1 MAQVIVSFSA
11 SPEDA
16 PTVTKIEKI
25 AKRQRRSRSFVVL
38 EALRDY
44 VEKDKLDNGERKLEH
59 FPSTEATGYP
69 SAWQPLGTK
78 ELARFTWK
86 EDDDMIA
93 KLESALAN
101 VKNDRQA
108 KRDVEL
114 AAKTG
119 EKYAKG
125 VPTTQPR

>member
-59 FPSTEATGYP
+59 FPSTEATGFP
-69 SAWQPLGTK
+69 SPWSPLGTK
-78 ELARFTWK
+78 ELARFSWK

-93 KLESALAN
+93 KLEAALATLSR
-101 VKNDRQA
+101 DRQT
-108 KRDVEL
+108 KRDASL
-114 AAKTG
+114 H
-119 EKYAKG
+119 EKG
-125 VPTTQPR
+125 LSTWT

>member
-59 FPSTEATGYP
+59 FPSTEATGFP
-69 SAWQPLGTK
+69 SPWSPLGTK
-78 ELARFTWK
+78 ELARFSWK

-93 KLESALAN
+93 KLEAALATLSR
-101 VKNDRQA
+101 DRQT
-108 KRDVEL
+108 KRDASL
-114 AAKTG
+114 H
-119 EKYAKG
+119 EKG
-125 VPTTQPR
+125 LSTRT